1 MKIIFHKEIF
11 QILKS
16 LYSSIP
22 SNDTKLCFLKENILL
37 DIFAVDCYCISL
49 CKTKLRICLLWA
61 FICSK
66 HHKFRVQFVF
76 SELCTK
82 VVVGNSF
89 VSSFL
94 MLNEVLLAT
103 NYHVLRCMFIYNKSS
118 KNKSRGISYNKIQ
131 SRIWGLCDCVC
142 WRCKSMPFALT
153 QVFFA
158 QGWKYDIIH
167 VFAGCFLTT

>member
-1 MKIIFHKEIF
+1 MKIIFHKDIF
-11 QILKS
+11 WILKS
-16 LYSSIP
+16 IFSSIP

-103 NYHVLRCMFIYNKSS
+103 NNHVLRCMFMYNKSS
-118 KNKSRGISYNKIQ
+118 KNKSRGISHNKIQ
-131 SRIWGLCDCVC
+131 LRIWGLCDCVC
-142 WRCKSMPFALT
+142 CKVQKHAFAFR
-153 QVFFA
+153 QVFFT
-158 QGWKYDIIH
+158 QG
-167 VFAGCFLTT
+167 